1 MESEDNRVWN
11 EDLAGRWSNVG
22 TDLGTSAV
30 LSSSQKLSA
39 WGRSMHTGFEVVHS
53 RLKVASSREFI
64 PTSEEETHSRYI

>member
-22 TDLGTSAV
+22 TDLGTST
-30 LSSSQKLSA
+30 LLSSQKLSA
-39 WGRSMHTGFEVVHS
+39 WGKRMHTGFEVVHS